1 MGLLETLHFTSGAK
15 ATWKRGNRGTI
26 RNVGVGLGEVDA
38 AVLHRCD
45 VERVLHVLVDAAEG
59 GGDVLIGMATGLR
72 ENRERAHMPRYTP
85 SLMMLNASGTCV
97 LAMRF
102 RT

>member
-1 MGLLETLHFTSGAK
+1 M
-15 ATWKRGNRGTI
+15 
-26 RNVGVGLGEVDA
+26 DA

-45 VERVLHVLVDAAEG
+45 VERVLYVLVDAAEG
-59 GGDVLIGMATGLR
+59 GSDVLIGMAESLR
-72 ENRERAHMPRYTP
+72 GSRESAYMPRYTP
-85 SLMMLNASGTCV
+85 SLMILNASGICV